1 MQSYPL
7 TNLIR
12 NRSFDRYQDGLESR
26 FAAYRFDY
34 KLSYGE
40 LSDNSAM
47 LLDFEYKKLIGRMTV
62 WESGECYLE
71 VLEIETSKS
80 ILSRHYQLSDERS
93 FHQLLADFFL
103 YFRDGKDLPTQ

>member
-12 NRSFDRYQDGLESR
+12 NRSFNRYQDGLESR
-26 FAAYRFDY
+26 FAAYKFDY
-34 KLSYGE
+34 E
-40 LSDNSAM
+40 LTYCETTDNSAM
-47 LLDFEYKKLIGRMTV
+47 RLDFEHKNLTGRMTV
-62 WESGECYLE
+62 WESGGCYLE
-71 VLEIETSKS
+71 VLEIETDKS
-80 ILSRHYQLSDERS
+80 ILSRHYQLNDERS

>member
-12 NRSFDRYQDGLESR
+12 NRSFNRYQDGLESR
-26 FAAYRFDY
+26 FAAYKFDY
-34 KLSYGE
+34 E
-40 LSDNSAM
+40 LTYCEPTDNSAM
-47 LLDFEYKKLIGRMTV
+47 RLDFEHKNLTGRMTV
-62 WESGECYLE
+62 WESGGCYLE
-71 VLEIETSKS
+71 VLEIETDKS
-80 ILSRHYQLSDERS
+80 ILSRHYQLNDERS